1 MSDSTSFDS
10 AKSTFAQTQTEYTS
24 LSSQVRLN
32 SINGE
37 VSSLATLVAKLPA
50 DIGEVRKRNYVFRSY
65 LEHKAEVFGEHWA
78 DIRRRVERNLDT
90 ETASLVKQYD
100 DITPAIDRIGRLE
113 NLPDRYIDAVNDFV
127 QKVTQLEA
135 NITSATERISSLY
148 TTLKTDVD
156 DTNNQ
161 LNEIRWMCDER
172 DEASFKFLAEENIFL
187 AARAEWLATGKGKD
201 DPDGVLYLTDQR
213 LIFEQKET
221 VGKKLGIFG
230 GKKAQ
235 ELEWEIPLHQIE
247 GLEHE
252 NKGFF
257 GGKDIIHFTLGSGA
271 RYPKISVEV
280 KGATTNKFWIAQIQ
294 RMTKGETADERA
306 IPPDAEMLTALRN
319 APTQCHVCGGTLPML
334 TAGQLQ
340 MTCDYC
346 GTVIRI

>member
-1 MSDSTSFDS
+1 MSDNPQFES
-10 AKSTFAQTQTEYTS
+10 AKTTFAQTQTKYTS

-32 SINGE
+32 SINSE

-65 LEHKAEVFGEHWA
+65 LEHKAQVFGEHWA

-90 ETASLVKQYD
+90 ETASLVGQYD

-113 NLPDRYIDAVNDFV
+113 NLPDRYIDAVDDFV

-135 NITSATERISSLY
+135 NIKSATERISSLY
-148 TTLKTDVD
+148 ATLKRDVD

-172 DEASFKFLAEENIFL
+172 DEASFQFLAGENIFL

-257 GGKDIIHFTLGSGA
+257 GGKDIIHFTLGGGA

-306 IPPDAEMLTALRN
+306 IPADEEMLEALRN